1 MALIS
6 VEEFKGRVRTELED
20 ASLGQIINEEEA
32 EIVRRFGPH
41 AEEGTVIETI
51 DSEKACNVFL
61 PRRIFSVSTVTEG
74 DGITQT
80 ALAVADYRVWPK
92 EGRLERIATLGITI
106 EWQPH
111 VVVTYTPQDDKFERQ
126 RILLELCRIS
136 VERQVMK
143 QESVGQQDYS
153 YKAPNNW
160 EEERERV
167 LSKLQ
172 HFLIVG

>member
-1 MALIS
+1 MALIN
-6 VEEFKGRVRTELED
+6 VDELRARVSTDLGD
-20 ASLGQIINEEEA
+20 GSLGQIINEEEA
-32 EIVRRFGPH
+32 EIIRRFGVH
-41 AEEGTVIETI
+41 AEDGTVIETI

-61 PRRIFSVSTVTEG
+61 PRRIFSVSSVTEG

-80 ALAVADYRVWPK
+80 ALAVADYRVWPN

-111 VVVTYTPQDDKFERQ
+111 VIITYTPQDDKKERQ

-136 VERQVMK
+136 IERQVMRK
-143 QESVGQQDYS
+143 ETVGQQDYS
-153 YKAPNNW
+153 YQAPEDW
-160 EEERERV
+160 ERERENV

-172 HFLIVG
+172 HFLIIG